1 MTKTARILVYGFG
14 PYRQFRDN
22 VTKKVL
28 RHLPRRRGLQKVVFP
43 VRFHRGQFI
52 EAIKRHDPDIVL
64 GLGQCSGGRRLRVEA
79 RAVNARRAREDQKAK
94 PIVGRG
100 ASHLMTN
107 LPVSLGP
114 WGRRSRFAG
123 DYVCNFSM
131 YVMLDFLARQDSKTR
146 YGFVHIPHDYDP
158 RKAAEILDGAL
169 EKLAAGDRLAGK

>member
-1 MTKTARILVYGFG
+1 
-14 PYRQFRDN
+14 
-22 VTKKVL
+22 
-28 RHLPRRRGLQKVVFP
+28 LQKVVFP

-79 RAVNARRAREDQKAK
+79 RAVNARRARIDQKAK
-94 PIVGRG
+94 PIVVRG
-100 ASHLMTN
+100 AVHLMTN

-114 WGRRSRFAG
+114 RGRRSDFAG

-131 YVMLDFLARQDSKTR
+131 YVMLDFLARQESKTR

-158 RKAAEILDGAL
+158 RKAAVILDGAL